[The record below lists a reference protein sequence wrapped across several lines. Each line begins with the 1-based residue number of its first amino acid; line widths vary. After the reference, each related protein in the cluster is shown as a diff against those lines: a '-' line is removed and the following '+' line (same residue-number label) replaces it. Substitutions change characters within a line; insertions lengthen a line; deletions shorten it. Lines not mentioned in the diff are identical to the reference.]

1 MQEAIL
7 QDAALLTTTDTAAA
21 ESTIT
26 RSRTPSI
33 FVPRRTRINGLENVP
48 AGAAIVG
55 TPQGDGTVAV
65 DVAATHYVDPTPAIW
80 GRWVAEAARQ
90 HVAADDDLIVRPETH
105 TLRVSE
111 DELVEVGRYDTGQVL
126 VANNAVGGELS
137 AWIEAGRAAFAA
149 EGSSQ
154 SWDSLS

>member
-7 QDAALLTTTDTAAA
+7 QQTAAVA
-21 ESTIT
+21 IAQDELTIT

-33 FVPRRTRINGLENVP
+33 YVPRRTRIGGLANVP

-55 TPQGDGTVAV
+55 TPQGDGQVAIDVAV
-65 DVAATHYVDPTPAIW
+65 THYVDPTPAIW

-90 HVAADDDLIVRPETH
+90 HTAGEDELIASETH
-105 TLRVSE
+105 TALVSE

-126 VANNAVGGELS
+126 VGTNAVGGELS

-154 SWDSLS
+154 SWDSLT

>member
-7 QDAALLTTTDTAAA
+7 QDATLATTAQA
-21 ESTIT
+21 EQTLT

-33 FVPRRTRINGLENVP
+33 YVPRRNHIGALEGVP

-65 DVAATHYVDPTPAIW
+65 DFAATRYVDPTPAVW
-80 GRWVAEAARQ
+80 GVWVAEAARK
-90 HVAADDDLIVRPETH
+90 HGADDL
-105 TLRVSE
+105 
-111 DELVEVGRYDTGQVL
+111 LVEDRDTMVVGEDDLKLVGKFDTGQVL
-126 VANNAVGGELS
+126 VSTNAVGGDLS

-154 SWDSLS
+154 SWDSLT